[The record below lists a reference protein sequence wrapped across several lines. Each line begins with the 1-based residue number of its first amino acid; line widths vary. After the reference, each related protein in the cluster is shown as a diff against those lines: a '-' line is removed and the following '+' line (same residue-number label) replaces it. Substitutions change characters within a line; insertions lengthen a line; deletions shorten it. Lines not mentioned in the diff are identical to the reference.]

1 MQEEIINEIRKV
13 KTGEITPQ
21 ECADKL
27 FILYSVMFQV
37 CVIHDPQPV
46 MCMDNDILK
55 YRCSVCG
62 EQT

>member
-13 KTGEITPQ
+13 KTGEITPE

-27 FILYSVMFQV
+27 FLLYSVMFKF
-37 CVIHDPQPV
+37 CVIHDLQPV
-46 MCMDNDILK
+46 MGMDNVILE

>member
-13 KTGEITPQ
+13 KTGEVTPE
-21 ECADKL
+21 ECSDKL
-27 FILYSVMFQV
+27 FLLYSVVFQV
-37 CVIHDPQPV
+37 CVIHNPQPV
-46 MCMDNDILK
+46 MGMDNVILE

>member
-13 KTGEITPQ
+13 KLGELTPE

-27 FILYSVMFQV
+27 FLLYSAMFQV
-37 CVIHDPQPV
+37 CVIHNPQPV
-46 MCMDNDILK
+46 MEMDNEILE

-62 EQT
+62 EKT

>member
-13 KTGEITPQ
+13 KTGDITPE

-27 FILYSVMFQV
+27 FLLYSVMFQV

-46 MCMDNDILK
+46 MGMDNAILE